1 MKRHT
6 SSDPLAELIVI
17 GILLV
22 GAVGWITIDHAIST
36 KPGCQ
41 YQLVEGHQYP
51 LYASKLYRSCKKDPI
66 SYFSNPILIGDQSQP
81 VKVYLQTKT
90 GFNRNPTR
98 TYYMVSL
105 PLVTGKS
112 ADQYSKDAIGSVIQ
126 VSGVNYS
133 KVQDLGLTNVAATG
147 SLAPNGT
154 WYDIDMSYKQ
164 DPSI

>member
-1 MKRHT
+1 MGRHRNQ
-6 SSDPLAELIVI
+6 DPIAQLI
-17 GILLV
+17 GIGIVLTGIGLWYGV
-22 GAVGWITIDHAIST
+22 EHVFST
-36 KPGCQ
+36 KPDCQ

-51 LYASKLYRSCKKDPI
+51 LYTSKLYRSCKKDPV
-66 SYFSNPILIGDQSQP
+66 SYFSNSIAIGDQSQP
-81 VKVYLQTKT
+81 VKVYLSTKT
-90 GFNRNPTR
+90 GYHKNPTR

-105 PLVTGKS
+105 PLELGKS
-112 ADQYSKDAIGSVIQ
+112 ADLYSKDAIKSVIQ

-133 KVQDLGLTNVAATG
+133 KVQDLGLTNIAANG